1 MRISIIIKQVR
12 AKAMMFAFSLFS
24 VITQVNGQSGCTI
37 AGPAAACTNQAV
49 VFTVSAINQP
59 NYQSSWFVNGQL
71 VSNDPVSLA
80 HTFLTPGTYTVYYGY
95 TYEECTT
102 VYEPDIFPP
111 QPVTICNTVGTGCSV
126 TVVVTSSFSVPVINF
141 SPPALCQPTSVTA
154 TVTNPQGG
162 INYTWVSSLGGPA
175 KNGAQVTFD
184 NINSAAT
191 FTVSASN
198 GQCTLQRSGSV
209 SYEQT
214 DVAPVLLSNSEYRKA
229 KIGLA
234 TWQPPFT
241 FVPNH
246 YWQTTASG
254 QVLSND
260 NRVQSELTV
269 TQPGTYFIR
278 KYVGAINCW
287 AQATGPV
294 NVTLNYQPSMLYV
307 VPVPQ
312 FGHASSYANN
322 DDKAFLFLYAD
333 YYLVSSATGTET
345 NRAYKDGQAFLETG
359 IYYVRGRD
367 KGTGT
372 WGDAFSFEVVFK
384 NDQML
389 NSIHTKTFDGTQSE
403 VVISESKSYFDER
416 GQALQS
422 QTKGFHKE
430 KVNGTWTEFPVVFA
444 SQSLKDKYDR
454 TVGGTLSAPILQN
467 DFLYNAGFALNNEG
481 KPLTYTDFDKPV
493 PLSTS
498 QKGTLGNY
506 YSTQNQW
513 NQQDVPTAKRLFSR
527 TDFYEDGTGEER
539 KSAQPG
545 DTHFIGSGKEVL
557 KGTFPVGNSDVVG
570 EKNELTDYLQKRS
583 IVFGG
588 TAMQKIEGV
597 QTVVRDENER
607 FAISIADKS
616 GKVLMTARKGAKPFA
631 SSVSSTTMAYF
642 YVLGAPNSTTQSV
655 TITGTAAYRLENTI
669 TNTEVTKLTSALPHV
684 YNLQAGYYRV
694 LPNAGT
700 VKVAYTNY
708 FTDIAY
714 QFYNDAGRLVSS
726 VSPNGYEQ
734 WTRDVSPVPYEN
746 IDKSTHTYNH
756 QGWLLSMTETDAGKT
771 EYKYRR
777 DGKIRFSQNAQ
788 QKENETSY
796 PGKGRF
802 SYTNY
807 DKLGRPVES
816 GEYKGTSLTFSSLNS
831 ALEFVSQTDYALADK
846 ADWVKT
852 YYDMPG
858 TPPVSGLV
866 QTFVRGAVSW
876 TENANAKTWYSY
888 DELGRVVWMA
898 QQPTNFPLAFLTR
911 YEYDFLG
918 NVLTTSTRAYQ
929 GTTEKDAFYHHYEYD
944 KNKRLVKASTSLDGA
959 NKTVQAEYFYYLH
972 GPLKRVVLATNLQ
985 GIDFVYNIH
994 GWLTQIN
1001 HPDTNKD
1008 PGNDGGNGSS
1018 VRKDVFG
1025 MILEYY
1031 ERTMVPTI
1039 GSLDPNDFHKV
1050 KVPKLDDSTA
1060 TLQTAALMDPID
1072 LYRASVRHGMQE
1084 LRNRNQS
1091 ALQNDGPGGQ

>member
-1 MRISIIIKQVR
+1 MKHQHSKIFAAALLVFLVLIKM
-12 AKAMMFAFSLFS
+12 AYA
-24 VITQVNGQSGCTI
+24 QSGCTI
-37 AGPAAACTNQAV
+37 SGPTAACTNQAV
-49 VFTVSAINQP
+49 VFSVSAIYQS

-71 VSNDPVSLA
+71 VSNDPASLSY
-80 HTFLTPGTYTVYYGY
+80 TFLSPGTYTVYYGY
-95 TYEECTT
+95 TYEECRTE
-102 VYEPDIFPP
+102 YEPDVVPP
-111 QPVTICNTVGTGCSV
+111 QPITICSTVGDGCSL
-126 TVVVTSSFSVPVINF
+126 TVVVTNSFAVPVINL
-141 SPPALCQPTSVTA
+141 SPAVLCQPGSVTA
-154 TVTNPQGG
+154 KVSNPQGG
-162 INYTWVSSLGGPA
+162 VNYSWASSLGGSA
-175 KNGAQVTFD
+175 KNGAQVMFD
-184 NINSAAT
+184 NVNAAAT

-198 GQCTLQRSGSV
+198 AQCTLQRSASI
-209 SYEQT
+209 SYEMT
-214 DVAPVLLSNSEYRKA
+214 DVTPVLISSSEYRKA
-229 KIGLA
+229 KIGLT
-234 TWQPPFT
+234 TWQPPFS

-254 QVLSND
+254 QVLTND

-269 TQPGTYFIR
+269 IQPGTYFIR
-278 KYVGAINCW
+278 KYVGGINCW
-287 AQATGPV
+287 TQATGPV
-294 NVTLNYQPSMLYV
+294 NITLNYQPPMLYV

-312 FGHASSYANN
+312 FGYASSYANN
-322 DDKAFLFLYAD
+322 DDKANLLLYAD

-345 NRAYKDGQAFLETG
+345 SRPYRDGQAFLATG
-359 IYYVRGRD
+359 TYFIRGRD

-372 WGDAFSFEVVFK
+372 WGEAFSFDVIFK
-384 NDQML
+384 SDQLL
-389 NSIHTKTFDGTQSE
+389 NSIHTKTFEGTQSE
-403 VVISESKSYFDER
+403 RVISESKNYFDQR

-422 QTKGFHKE
+422 QTKAFHF
-430 KVNGTWTEFPVVFA
+430 VTQGNTTTETPFVFA

-467 DFLYNAGFALNNEG
+467 DFTYNAAFALNSEG
-481 KPLTYTDFDKPV
+481 KPLSYADFDKPQ
-493 PLSTS
+493 PLATD

-506 YSTQNQW
+506 FSAQNAW
-513 NQQDVPTAKRLFSR
+513 NEKDVPVAKRLFSR

-616 GKVLMTARKGAKPFA
+616 GKVLMTARKGTKLADGFP
-631 SSVSSTTMAYF
+631 SSVSSDKMAYF

-655 TITGTAAYRLENTI
+655 TITGTADYRLENTI

-694 LPNAGT
+694 LPNIGT

-734 WTRDVSPVPYEN
+734 WTRQVDPVPYEN

-771 EYKYRR
+771 EYKYRK

-816 GEYKGTSLTFSSLNS
+816 GEYKGTALTLATLNS
-831 ALEFVSQTDYALADK
+831 ALEFANQTDYAPSDK
-846 ADWVKT
+846 IDWVKT